1 MRVDVTVLQVSC
13 CFGPLLAELPCLSP
27 LPSDIQ
33 KTWPQV
39 SEELLCLP
47 RFGKQQVR
55 VWQDD
60 AGNLQPCQNGKY
72 TKSSNLYWHL
82 LAEYL
87 AMLSTDYLE
96 PPYTIGQ
103 AGAEGLRTA
112 TANTGASRMKCRR
125 SLPSASWT
133 PVISSQQHSS
143 IADLSGWAFTWAQ
156 VSLVACP
163 SHSSQIHLLV
173 LSACLQMQYQQDLNR
188 SIWTPS
194 CSSSRTLRLDIIPH
208 QYTCQPPFK

>member
-1 MRVDVTVLQVSC
+1 MSQYSRSLAALDLCWPNFLVS
-13 CFGPLLAELPCLSP
+13 PPCLRTFRKHGRKS
-27 LPSDIQ
+27 LKSCSAWQ
-33 KTWPQV
+33 
-39 SEELLCLP
+39 P
-47 RFGKQQVR
+47 RFGKQQVP

-60 AGNLQPCQNGKY
+60 AGNLQPNHRTCTGICWQ
-72 TKSSNLYWHL
+72 
-82 LAEYL
+82 
-87 AMLSTDYLE
+87 STWPCYPLIILN
-96 PPYTIGQ
+96 PSYTIGQ

-112 TANTGASRMKCRR
+112 AVNTGASRMKCRR